1 MGVELSPRE
10 VNMYLTVIKYLAPV
24 VLIAGYTWA
33 VHNHGVNTERER
45 WETKAYQAT
54 IKAHEAAS
62 KFTAGVL
69 TAHKETEGDAQN
81 KIDQLQSS
89 AAFAATAADIVRD
102 ELEAFIRRA
111 ANDSARFANDR
122 KAAEARYRV
131 LADMYRE
138 SDRLAGIYAKEADR
152 NRIAG
157 DACEKAYSDLARAYR

>member
-1 MGVELSPRE
+1 
-10 VNMYLTVIKYLAPV
+10 MYLTALKYLAPV
-24 VLIAGYTWA
+24 VLIAAGLWA
-33 VHNHGVNTERER
+33 VHDHGVKSERER

-54 IKAHEAAS
+54 IQSHEAAS

-69 TAHKETEGDAQN
+69 TAHKETEEDAQT

-89 AAFAATAADIVRD
+89 VAVAATAADIVRD
-102 ELEAFIRRA
+102 ELETFIQRA

-138 SDRLAGIYAKEADR
+138 SDRLAGIYAKEADQ
-152 NRIAG
+152 NRIAVQ
-157 DACEKAYSDLARAYR
+157 ACERAYNDLKSLLVEKSQ